1 MLGIVRPGMTLRQTI
16 EYRLKN
22 GLQSDKSPD
31 EIVEAMLKRR
41 SGPKAGQF
49 YSHLSDGR
57 CIAMTAQPMV
67 GGGTVI
73 TAVAVGPGG
82 QVYRA
87 ITSTPLR
94 GEQVLGGD
102 YRRGLDL
109 VRELEATGAQ
119 LVNNAVVWNVSRDL
133 EIGIS
138 HDGSARMLSA
148 R

>member
-1 MLGIVRPGMTLRQTI
+1 MTLRQTI

-73 TAVAVGPGG
+73 THEDVTERR
-82 QVYRA
+82 RA
-87 ITSTPLR
+87 EAQIAHMAMHDALTGLPNRVLLR
-94 GEQVLGGD
+94 Q
-102 YRRGLDL
+102 R
-109 VRELEATGAQ
+109 LE
-119 LVNNAVVWNVSRDL
+119 
-133 EIGIS
+133 E
-138 HDGSARMLSA
+138 AR
-148 R
+148 